1 MSVNF
6 FNITGLQG
14 VLDVISELGGLWLKF
29 IDSKGEQIIS
39 SHRGQPCYFCR
50 LVRSVPAG
58 MERCR
63 ASAHIILNTIG
74 SHIRPQNYEC
84 HAGLIQV
91 AVPIY
96 FEGEL
101 LGALVCGE
109 IAEKKL
115 ELQQR
120 DKIDKLAAELN
131 LDREELRLAYEQLTP
146 WGEGKVKMVGR
157 LLENMVACTVNFYYS
172 RLNEEKLKLEK
183 TLKIAELKTLQ
194 SQINPHFLLNALNT
208 IFMMALMEEAEETQK
223 LIRALAGLLKNNLQ
237 KERKMTTLREEL
249 AVIDDYLFIQKTRF
263 GDRLQVEKKIDP
275 ALLEMEVPQ
284 LILQP
289 LVENAV
295 MHGIEPKEDPGLL
308 KMAGW
313 REGELV
319 YFSIEDD
326 GVGMTEKR
334 LQEVRRCLSD
344 IDGDCENMGLFN
356 VHKRCRLLYGAGFG
370 LTLQSV
376 PGLGTRVL
384 LVLPLGAKI
393 SPSLGLPEEKRKLQV
408 R

>member
-1 MSVNF
+1 MPRF
-6 FNITGLQG
+6 
-14 VLDVISELGGLWLKF
+14 
-29 IDSKGEQIIS
+29 
-39 SHRGQPCYFCR
+39 
-50 LVRSVPAG
+50 
-58 MERCR
+58 
-63 ASAHIILNTIG
+63 SAHNF
-74 SHIRPQNYEC
+74 EC

-91 AVPIY
+91 AVPIC
-96 FEGEL
+96 FEGKL

-109 IAEKKL
+109 IAEKKP
-115 ELQQR
+115 EMQQR
-120 DKIDKLAAELN
+120 DKIGKLAAELN
-131 LDREELRLAYEQLTP
+131 LDQEELRRAYAQLTP
-146 WGEGKVKMVGR
+146 WGKGKVKTVGR
-157 LLENMVACTVNFYYS
+157 LLETMVACTTDFYYS

-208 IFMMALMEEAEETQK
+208 IFMMALMEEAQETQK
-223 LIRALAGLLKNNLQ
+223 LIKALAALLKNNLQ

-263 GDRLQVEKKIDP
+263 GDRLQVEKEIDP
-275 ALLEMEVPQ
+275 VLLEMEVPQ

-295 MHGIEPKEDPGLL
+295 MHGIEPKEEPGLL
-308 KMAGW
+308 KLAGW

-370 LTLQSV
+370 LTVKSV

-393 SPSLGLPEEKRKLQV
+393 SPSLSIPQTERKLQV
-408 R
+408 K